1 MDIQQISRRT
11 EVQVLAVFGVLVLG
25 GFYIYRKR
33 FVDST
38 RWAKAVGG
46 FGLPKPSTQEQPQQP
61 AYPRAF
67 FTLPAGS
74 VCPKGY
80 VTVQGITTNAPV
92 TCILKSKY
100 SSSIPT
106 PVPTPPVPIPGLPPR
121 M

>member
-38 RWAKAVGG
+38 RWAKAAGR
-46 FGLPKPSTQEQPQQP
+46 T
-61 AYPRAF
+61 PR
-67 FTLPAGS
+67 P
-74 VCPKGY
+74 PKGFTCPRGY
-80 VTVQGITTNAPV
+80 RIALVPNIIGIPTW
-92 TCILKSKY
+92 TCISKERQLY
-100 SSSIPT
+100 EIPT
-106 PVPTPPVPIPGLPPR
+106 TTPTTVPLPTTPPTVPLPR